1 MNEDTLQYYP
11 TPCALAERA
20 WAKFQQQDISRLL
33 EPSAGTGELV
43 APRLSG
49 RHSRERTFEWD
60 AVELDPRHHARLKE
74 LGARVVGYDFLNQ
87 GSCAIYSHILM
98 NPPFAQGA
106 RHVVHAWNTL
116 YDGEIVA
123 ILNAETLRNAHSAER
138 QMLARLV
145 SLHGSV
151 EFIEGAFK
159 GPDAQRSA
167 DVDVALVHLVKRA
180 DSEDILGDVTGSLK
194 KDGAA
199 AGEFAWRAPNEL
211 ALPTGFVET
220 TVLNFD
226 AAVQAAREEA
236 VARTRAAH
244 YQARLGLT
252 LEQLQ
257 QKEADAELRKAV
269 PAGEQVRDQFARAY
283 AELRNAAWT
292 QILRST
298 HVLSRLSSKAQK
310 RVESQFEDIRAL
322 EFTCANVYG
331 FLNGLVQSAG
341 AIQMEMVC
349 DVFDAITRYHS
360 DNVVYY
366 MGWKSNDRHRSA
378 GMRLK
383 TTRFILP
390 GERDSS
396 WRSTASF
403 ELRQM
408 LTDFDKVF
416 AMLDGKQM
424 PAIGLASLFDTPE
437 SFKRL
442 KHGERLSS
450 DYFDVRFYRGV
461 GTVHFFPRRKDIVE
475 RLNRVV
481 GQHRQW
487 LPPSMEQ
494 ASSDFRKQYEQAERL
509 RAEVEREFTER
520 ARKNSNWQ
528 ARHLHGL
535 TSTSEDVA
543 REANAAMADALESVL
558 DEHGIHPFAGI
569 EAKPNADTLLLTAA

>member
-11 TPCALAERA
+11 TPRALAERA
-20 WAKFQQQDISRLL
+20 WAKFQEHDISRLL

-43 APRLSG
+43 APRLPE
-49 RHSRERTFEWD
+49 RHGRERAFEWD
-60 AVELDPRHHARLKE
+60 AVELDVRHHARLKE

-106 RHVVHAWNTL
+106 RHVLHAWNTL
-116 YDGEIVA
+116 YEGEIVA
-123 ILNAETLRNAHSAER
+123 ILNAETLRNACTAER

-145 SLHGSV
+145 SQHGSV
-151 EFIEGAFK
+151 EFIAGAFS
-159 GPDAQRSA
+159 GPDAPRA
-167 DVDVALVHLVKRA
+167 TDVDVALVHLTKRA
-180 DSEDILGDVTGSLK
+180 DNEDILGDLASSLR
-194 KDGAA
+194 KDDPA

-226 AAVQAAREEA
+226 AAVQAAREAA
-236 VARTRAAH
+236 VAHTRAAH

-257 QKEADAELRKAV
+257 QREADAECRKASPV
-269 PAGEQVRDQFARAY
+269 GEQVRDHFARAY

-341 AIQMEMVC
+341 VIQMEMVC

-383 TTRFILP
+383 MSRFILP
-390 GERDSS
+390 GERDTS
-396 WRSTASF
+396 WRATASF

-408 LTDFDKVF
+408 LADFDKVF
-416 AMLDGKQM
+416 AMLDGKQS
-424 PAIGLASLFDTPE
+424 PTVGLASLFETPE
-437 SFKRL
+437 SFERL
-442 KHGERLSS
+442 KKGHRLSS
-450 DYFDVRFYRGV
+450 DYFDVRFYRGI

-487 LPPSMEQ
+487 LPPTMEQ
-494 ASSDFRKQYEQAERL
+494 ASEDFRRQYEQAERW
-509 RAEVEREFTER
+509 RAEVEREFAAR
-520 ARKNSNWQ
+520 AQKNSNWQ

-535 TSTSEDVA
+535 TSSSDEVVQ
-543 REANAAMADALESVL
+543 EASAAMADALESVF
-558 DEHGIHPFAGI
+558 ERHGIHPFAGI
-569 EAKPNADTLLLTAA
+569 EAASDTAPLLLSAA

>member
-11 TPCALAERA
+11 TPRTLAERA

-33 EPSAGTGELV
+33 EPSAGTGELM
-43 APRLSG
+43 APRLSD
-49 RHSRERTFEWD
+49 RHRRERAFEWD
-60 AVELDPRHHARLKE
+60 AVELDVRHHARLKE

-106 RHVVHAWNTL
+106 RHVLHAWNTL
-116 YDGEIVA
+116 YEGEIVA

-145 SLHGSV
+145 GLHGSV
-151 EFIEGAFK
+151 EFIEGAFS
-159 GPDAQRSA
+159 GPDAQRGT

-180 DSEDILGDVTGSLK
+180 DSENILGDLTGALK
-194 KDGAA
+194 KDNPAA
-199 AGEFAWRAPNEL
+199 DDFAWRAPNEL

-226 AAVQAAREEA
+226 AAVQAAREAA
-236 VARTRAAH
+236 VAHTRAAH

-257 QKEADAELRKAV
+257 QREVDVDFRKAPPV
-269 PAGEQVRDQFARAY
+269 GEQVRDRFASAY

-310 RVESQFEDIRAL
+310 RVESQFEDIRVL

-383 TTRFILP
+383 MSRFILP
-390 GERDSS
+390 GERDAS
-396 WRSTASF
+396 WRATASF

-408 LTDFDKVF
+408 LADFDKVF
-416 AMLDGKQM
+416 AMLDGKQA
-424 PAIGLASLFDTPE
+424 PIVGLVSLFDTPE
-437 SFKRL
+437 SFEQLKR
-442 KHGERLSS
+442 GTRLSS
-450 DYFDVRFYRGV
+450 DYFDVRFYQGV

-494 ASSDFRKQYEQAERL
+494 ASSDFRRQYEQAERW
-509 RAEVEREFTER
+509 RTEVEREFAAR
-520 ARKNSNWQ
+520 AQRNPNWQ
-528 ARHLHGL
+528 ARRLDGL
-535 TSTSEDVA
+535 ASTSEEVA
-543 REANAAMADALESVL
+543 QEAHASMVQALESVL
-558 DEHGIHPFAGI
+558 EQRGIHPFASI
-569 EAKPNADTLLLTAA
+569 ETAPGAGPLLLSAA